1 MTDQAVAV
9 SGMLGHNRNPFGGD
23 YDGPEAP
30 AGEEDELE
38 TRVYTYEFMRDNPL
52 GVERG
57 EIEAVDPA
65 DAARLLRVR
74 YLVSELPAGTRIA
87 EKMDD
92 PEDRQW
98 SMSAKLRFLLRIMV
112 SHHNWLTGHGGERA
126 DLSSLDLRGVNLAKR
141 NLSHAD
147 LNDTDLSNA
156 DLSNAVLIGSNL
168 RGANLEGA
176 NLCGADLSGVDLT
189 DANLCD
195 ALMIGAKLDGA
206 DLWRANVTGCFIAP
220 RKLHKAL
227 RCRLA
232 RREKKS

>member
-9 SGMLGHNRNPFGGD
+9 SGMLGHNRNAFSGD
-23 YDGPEAP
+23 YDGPEVP
-30 AGEEDELE
+30 VSEEDELQL
-38 TRVYTYEFMRDNPL
+38 RVYTYEFMRDNPL

-65 DAARLLRVR
+65 DATRLLRVR
-74 YLVSELPAGTRIA
+74 YLVSELPAGTRIT
-87 EKMDD
+87 EKLDD
-92 PEDRQW
+92 PEDEQW
-98 SMSAKLRFLLRIMV
+98 SMSAKLRFLLRKMV

-126 DLSSLDLRGVNLAKR
+126 DLSSLDLRDVNLAKR

-147 LNDTDLSNA
+147 LNDADLSNA

-195 ALMIGAKLDGA
+195 ALLIGAKLDGA